1 MIISF
6 WGINFLYL
14 FQLTMCNVIVCNVGL
29 VSIQSLHIGLMGLI
43 CDTVGDTI
51 ICLKVV

>member
-1 MIISF
+1 MIISY

-29 VSIQSLHIGLMGLI
+29 VSIQSLHIGLMSLLG
-43 CDTVGDTI
+43 DTVADTI
-51 ICLKVV
+51 